1 MFFHKKK
8 SFLRGTSLS
17 VGRNKRKERAEKKL
31 QGAFDDIPMN
41 LPSLKRSQEIQK
53 RSSKLGFDW
62 PDVEGVFEKVKEEIC
77 ELEEA
82 IASKNLEAKE
92 EIGDLLMILT
102 NLALKL
108 DINSEEALR
117 SSNNKFIKRFF
128 TLKKIKRK

>member
-1 MFFHKKK
+1 M
-8 SFLRGTSLS
+8 
-17 VGRNKRKERAEKKL
+17 GRNKKKKGKKN

-82 IASKNLEAKE
+82 IASK
-92 EIGDLLMILT
+92 
-102 NLALKL
+102 
-108 DINSEEALR
+108 
-117 SSNNKFIKRFF
+117 
-128 TLKKIKRK
+128 KI